1 MGNFGS
7 MNREAQIKQLQQ
19 NPDISVLIVGTGVN
33 AVALFRELALQNI
46 DVVLVNDQD
55 YCTGSTLGVSHLV
68 HGDIYYR
75 ENGGFQLAK
84 TAVIER
90 QRLLN
95 NAPHIVKPLPTI
107 VPIFRW
113 VTGRFHIPFKLPQE
127 ADKTGRRGMFFTRLG
142 LMLQDKFL
150 GSNDASIKH
159 QFAFRKKSLKQF
171 PRLNPDILGT
181 VAYYNATITAPERL
195 CIDLLWDAHQSP
207 TNAISLNHVQSV
219 IYAGNIATLTDSVNN
234 IDIQLRPKLVIE
246 AQDCMNSSDTN
257 KLQKWLHL
265 VLENKELV
273 NAIGEQSFFFEFED
287 GRFIRICPFHR
298 RILLSTSQLTT
309 EASTP
314 DKTFTVTDSLKMVRQ
329 LFPTIIVQNSDVLYQ
344 KSDCYP
350 LTPLDNFQQLHI
362 TKAGT
367 RAQFP
372 ILHLQGGNWITFRAK
387 TTQIV
392 DQVLAAFGKK
402 HIQDTENMPV
412 GGGKKYPYNR
422 DEKWRWLHKQSREY
436 NLAFEHVK
444 LLFSRYGTRARA
456 VAAYLAAEPDAPLKH
471 HADYTV
477 REIAYLADL
486 EQGAHLD
493 DVILRRT
500 NIGKLGEANAD
511 LVAEI
516 GQIVSKTLGWS
527 FERTQY
533 EIERT
538 FMMLVEEHGVALY
551 HD

>member
-1 MGNFGS
+1 
-7 MNREAQIKQLQQ
+7 MNRAAQIKYLQQ
-19 NPDISVLIVGTGVN
+19 NPDVSVLIIGTGIN

-46 DVVLVNDQD
+46 DAVLVNDQD
-55 YCTGSTLGVSHLV
+55 FGTGSTLGVSHLV

-75 ENGGFQLAK
+75 ENGGFQLVK
-84 TAVIER
+84 NAVVER

-113 VTGRFHIPFKLPQE
+113 VTGRFHIPIKLPQE

-150 GSNDASIKH
+150 ESDGVSFKH

-181 VAYYNATITAPERL
+181 VSYYNATISAPERL
-195 CIDLLWDAHQSP
+195 CMDLLWDAYQSHS
-207 TNAISLNHVQSV
+207 NAVALNHVQS
-219 IYAGNIATLTDSVNN
+219 INFEGNIVSLTDS
-234 IDIQLRPKLVIE
+234 IDNTTIQLLPKLVIE
-246 AQDCMNSSDTN
+246 AQDCMNATETR
-257 KLQKWLHL
+257 KLHKWLHL
-265 VLENKELV
+265 VIEHPELR
-273 NAIGEQSFFFEFED
+273 NIIGERSFFFEFED
-287 GRFIRICPFHR
+287 GRFIRICAYHR
-298 RILLSTSQLTT
+298 RILLSTSHFTSD
-309 EASTP
+309 ASPTDEP
-314 DKTFTVTDSLKMVRQ
+314 ITVDDSLKMVQQ
-329 LFPTIIVQNSDVLYQ
+329 LFPTLTVASSNILYQ

-350 LTPLDNFQQLHI
+350 LAPDNSHQLHI

-372 ILHLQGGNWITFRAK
+372 ILHLQGGNWTTFRAK
-387 TTQIV
+387 TAQIV
-392 DQVLAAFGKK
+392 DLVLEAFGKTRR
-402 HIQDTENMPV
+402 QNTENMPI
-412 GGGKKYPYNR
+412 GGGKKYPRDR
-422 DEKWRWLHKQSREY
+422 DERWRWLHKQSREY
-436 NLAFEHVK
+436 ELAFEHVK
-444 LLFSRYGTRARA
+444 LLFGRYGTRARE
-456 VAAYLAAEPDAPLKH
+456 VAAYLATEPDAPLKY

-486 EQGAHLD
+486 EQVAHLD
-493 DVILRRT
+493 DLILRRT
-500 NIGKLGEANAD
+500 CIGKLGEANAD

-527 FERTQY
+527 FERTQQ

-551 HD
+551 QE

>member
-1 MGNFGS
+1 MGNIGS
-7 MNREAQIKQLQQ
+7 MNRAAQIKYLQQ
-19 NPDISVLIVGTGVN
+19 NPDVSVLIIGTGIN

-46 DVVLVNDQD
+46 DAVLVNDQD
-55 YCTGSTLGVSHLV
+55 FGTGSTLGVSHLV

-75 ENGGFQLAK
+75 ENGGFQLVK
-84 TAVIER
+84 NAVVER

-113 VTGRFHIPFKLPQE
+113 VTGRFHIPIKLPQE

-150 GSNDASIKH
+150 ESDGVSFKH

-181 VAYYNATITAPERL
+181 VSYYNATISAPERL
-195 CIDLLWDAHQSP
+195 CMDLLWDAYQSHS
-207 TNAISLNHVQSV
+207 NAVALNHVQS
-219 IYAGNIATLTDSVNN
+219 INFEGNIVSLTDS
-234 IDIQLRPKLVIE
+234 IDNTTIQLLPKLVIE
-246 AQDCMNSSDTN
+246 AQDCMNATETR
-257 KLQKWLHL
+257 KLHKWLHL
-265 VLENKELV
+265 VIEHPELR
-273 NAIGEQSFFFEFED
+273 NIIGERSFFFEFED
-287 GRFIRICPFHR
+287 GRFIRICAYHR
-298 RILLSTSQLTT
+298 RILLSTSHFTSD
-309 EASTP
+309 ASPTDEP
-314 DKTFTVTDSLKMVRQ
+314 ITVDDSLKMVQQ
-329 LFPTIIVQNSDVLYQ
+329 LFPTLTVASSNILYQ

-350 LTPLDNFQQLHI
+350 LAPDNSHQLHI

-372 ILHLQGGNWITFRAK
+372 ILHLQGGNWTTFRAK
-387 TTQIV
+387 TAQIV
-392 DQVLAAFGKK
+392 DLVLEAFGKTRR
-402 HIQDTENMPV
+402 QNTENMPI
-412 GGGKKYPYNR
+412 GGGKKYPRDR
-422 DEKWRWLHKQSREY
+422 DERWRWLHKQSREY
-436 NLAFEHVK
+436 ELAFEHVK
-444 LLFSRYGTRARA
+444 LLFGRYGTRARE
-456 VAAYLAAEPDAPLKH
+456 VAAYLATEPDAPLKY

-486 EQGAHLD
+486 EQVAHLD
-493 DVILRRT
+493 DLILRRT
-500 NIGKLGEANAD
+500 CIGKLGEANAD

-527 FERTQY
+527 FERTQQ

-551 HD
+551 QE